1 MAKEF
6 VQDGLHGS
14 LEIPRV
20 NISVRKSFNSKS
32 ERGTT
37 HSNLSEIEVYNIVI
51 GICYDHR

>member
-51 GICYDHR
+51 GICYDYR